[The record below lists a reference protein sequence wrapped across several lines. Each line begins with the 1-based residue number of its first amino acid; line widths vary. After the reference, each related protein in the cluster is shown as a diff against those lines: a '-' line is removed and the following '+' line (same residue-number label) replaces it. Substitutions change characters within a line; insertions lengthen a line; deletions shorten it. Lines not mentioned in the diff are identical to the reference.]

1 MEMTSPAPISFS
13 IDRSAFD
20 DLSITAKRHES
31 VEYFDEHNLSG
42 QERLFFRLWSSKTLQ
57 TGVFEAGQ
65 TVQRKDQV
73 PSYAFVIVSGEAT
86 VEDNDGPYLLGPGT
100 VIGLAEGLCSLP
112 SRYDYTAHTALNCKV
127 IPIDVACREIGRIN
141 AGLKGICRFTVQRI
155 LGERAN
161 PPDFMC

>member
-1 MEMTSPAPISFS
+1 MTSPAPISFS

-86 VEDNDGPYLLGPGT
+86 VEDDDGPYLLGPGT

>member
-1 MEMTSPAPISFS
+1 MTSPAPISFS